1 MNHKI
6 NNVGKLYTDSS
17 DLYSR
22 VVKEQA
28 DGIISEL
35 DAAITTLK
43 NVWEGVDAGVQINNV
58 VDVHNGMVAVRN
70 ALAGLAKDSSA
81 VAANYREIQRM
92 NKGDIEELV
101 PITVDEGKPT
111 LPAYE
116 DRRDTINITPEALNA
131 KNKLDIATQEY
142 ETFKTA
148 VERGYNDIMDNW
160 TAGIGRNNADS
171 AFNDFMANSD
181 RYKQILNDVSA
192 SIATALKNYKM

>member
-6 NNVGKLYTDSS
+6 ENVGKLYEDSN
-17 DLYSR
+17 DLYTR

-28 DGIISEL
+28 DGIITEL

-92 NKGDIEELV
+92 NKGNIEELV
-101 PITVDEGKPT
+101 PISVDEGKAPI
-111 LPAYE
+111 PAYE
-116 DRRDTINITPEALNA
+116 DRRDTVNITPEALNA
-131 KNKLDIATQEY
+131 KNRLDVAVQEY
-142 ETFKTA
+142 DTFKTA
-148 VERGYNDIMDNW
+148 VERGYNEIMNNW
-160 TAGIGRNNADS
+160 TAGIGRSNAES
-171 AFNDFMANSD
+171 AFNDFMANANK
-181 RYKQILNDVSA
+181 YKQILADVSD
-192 SIATALKNYKM
+192 SIATALKNYQM

>member
-6 NNVGKLYTDSS
+6 NDVGKLYNDSN
-17 DLYSR
+17 DLYTR

-28 DGIISEL
+28 DGIITEL

-70 ALAGLAKDSSA
+70 ALASLAKDSSA

-92 NKGDIEELV
+92 NKGNIEELV
-101 PITVDEGKPT
+101 PITVDEGKARI
-111 LPAYE
+111 PAYE

-131 KNKLDIATQEY
+131 KNRLDVATQEY
-142 ETFKTA
+142 DTFKTA
-148 VERGYNDIMDNW
+148 VERSYNEIMDNW
-160 TAGIGRNNADS
+160 TAGIGRNNAES
-171 AFNDFMANSD
+171 AFNEFMANANK
-181 RYKQILNDVSA
+181 YKQILADVSE
-192 SIATALKNYKM
+192 SIATALKNYQM

>member
-6 NNVGKLYTDSS
+6 NDVGKLFNDSS

-22 VVKEQA
+22 VVREQA
-28 DGIISEL
+28 DGIITEL
-35 DAAITTLK
+35 DSAITTLK

-58 VDVHNGMVAVRN
+58 VDVYNGMVAVRN

-92 NKGDIEELV
+92 NKADIEGLT

-111 LPAYE
+111 MPAYE
-116 DRRDTINITPEALNA
+116 DRRDTVNITPEAMDA
-131 KNKLDIATQEY
+131 KNRLDSATQEY
-142 ETFKTA
+142 ETFKTS
-148 VERGYNDIMDNW
+148 VERGYSDIMDNW

-171 AFNDFMANSD
+171 AFNDFIANAD
-181 RYKQILNDVSA
+181 RYKRILQDVSA
-192 SIATALKNYKM
+192 SIATALKNYQM